1 MPLDYRVES
10 ILVADC
16 GSTTT
21 KAAVIDLVEGQYRL
35 VTQVEV
41 PSTVETPWEDVSQ
54 GVEHA
59 VAQIERES
67 GRILFDE
74 QGLLITPERA
84 GGQGVDAFVITTSAV
99 PPLRIVLAGLVQE
112 LSLASARRAARSI
125 YADVVEVIALDD
137 ATERRSDE
145 ERVHLIQQAQP
156 DVIYIVGGTDGGAT
170 TAVADLARVV
180 TLACSLLAEGETR
193 PVVIF
198 AGNADMRLE
207 VAQIIGEEAPLKV
220 VDNVRPTLDIENLS
234 PLREE
239 IEAIHRERKMAG
251 LPGLDMLNAWNPQ
264 AIMTTAQAQSYVI
277 EYLGRKYG
285 SPKGVLGVD
294 VGGATTVVTV
304 QLDGLSQQVIR
315 TDLGTSY
322 SVERV
327 LAQVAM
333 DDILRWVPFP
343 IEEGEA
349 HSLLL
354 NKSLRPTTLP
364 ATYETL
370 LLEQAL
376 AREALRLAL
385 AEAREIWP
393 IGQASPYPHLSPM
406 FEPIVG
412 SGGVLSCAPRPGQ
425 AALILLDAIQ
435 PIGVSTLVLDSRSFV
450 AAMGAIAGVN
460 PLAAVQAAGLG
471 GLVNLG
477 TVIAPVGQAREGEIV
492 LRLKVEELNLE
503 MDVPYGSLE
512 VYRLPSPEPLTL
524 RVRPQRNFDVGWGPG
539 RGRKIQFSGGSVGL
553 IIDAR
558 GRPLTLPSDRERRRA
573 KVQEWL
579 WGVGA

>member
-1 MPLDYRVES
+1 MPADYRVES

-16 GSTTT
+16 GSTMT
-21 KAAVIDLVEGQYRL
+21 KSAVVDLVEGQYRL

-41 PSTVETPWEDVSQ
+41 PSTVEAPWEDVSQ

-59 VAQIERES
+59 VAQIERAS

-99 PPLRIVLAGLVQE
+99 PPLRIVLAGLVQG

-137 ATERRSDE
+137 VTERRSEE
-145 ERVHLIQQAQP
+145 ERVRLIQQARP
-156 DVIYIVGGTDGGAT
+156 DVICIVGGTDGGAT
-170 TAVADLARVV
+170 TALADLARVV
-180 TLACSLLAEGETR
+180 TLACSLLEEEKR

-207 VAQIIGEEAPLKV
+207 VAQIIGEEAHLKV
-220 VDNVRPTLDIENLS
+220 VDNVRPTLDVENLS

-239 IEAIHRERKMAG
+239 IETIHSERKMAG
-251 LPGLDMLNAWNPQ
+251 LPGLAVLNAWNPQ
-264 AIMTTAQAQSYVI
+264 AIMTTAQAQSRVI
-277 EYLGRKYG
+277 EYLARKYG
-285 SPKGVLGVD
+285 PQKGVLGVD
-294 VGGATTVVTV
+294 IGGATTVVTV
-304 QLDGLSQQVIR
+304 QLDGLTQQIIR

-327 LAQVAM
+327 LDQVEM
-333 DDILRWVPFP
+333 DDILRWVPFS

-349 HSLLL
+349 RNLLL

-364 ATYETL
+364 ATHETL

-385 AEAREIWP
+385 TEARETWP
-393 IGQASPYPHLSPM
+393 VGQASPYPHLSPM

-435 PIGVSTLVLDSRSFV
+435 PIGVSTLVLDRRGFV
-450 AAMGAIAGVN
+450 AAMGAMASVN
-460 PLAAVQAAGLG
+460 PLAAVQAASLG

-477 TVIAPVGQAREGEIV
+477 TVIAPVGQGREGEIA
-492 LRLKVEELNLE
+492 LRLKVEELHLE

-512 VYRLPSPEPLTL
+512 VYRLPASEPLTL
-524 RVRPQRNFDVGWGPG
+524 QVRPQRHFDVGWGPG

-558 GRPLTLPSDRERRRA
+558 GRPLTLPPDRDRRQA

-579 WGVGA
+579 WGMGA

>member
-1 MPLDYRVES
+1 MPADYRVES

-16 GSTTT
+16 GSTMT
-21 KAAVIDLVEGQYRL
+21 KSAVVDLVEGQYRL

-41 PSTVETPWEDVSQ
+41 PSTVEAPWEDVSQ

-59 VAQIERES
+59 VAQIERAS

-99 PPLRIVLAGLVQE
+99 PPLRIVLAGLVQG

-137 ATERRSDE
+137 VTERRSEE
-145 ERVHLIQQAQP
+145 ERVRLIQQARP
-156 DVIYIVGGTDGGAT
+156 DVICIVGGTDGGAT
-170 TAVADLARVV
+170 TALADLARVV
-180 TLACSLLAEGETR
+180 TLACSLLEEEKR

-207 VAQIIGEEAPLKV
+207 VAQIIGEEAHLKV
-220 VDNVRPTLDIENLS
+220 VDNVRPTLDVENLS

-239 IEAIHRERKMAG
+239 IETIHRERKMAG
-251 LPGLDMLNAWNPQ
+251 LPGLAVLNAWNPQ
-264 AIMTTAQAQSYVI
+264 AIMTTAQAQSRVI
-277 EYLGRKYG
+277 EYLARKYG
-285 SPKGVLGVD
+285 PQKGVLGVD
-294 VGGATTVVTV
+294 IGGATTVVTV
-304 QLDGLSQQVIR
+304 QLDGLTQQIIR

-327 LAQVAM
+327 LDQVEM
-333 DDILRWVPFP
+333 DDILRWVPFS

-349 HSLLL
+349 RNLLL

-364 ATYETL
+364 ATHETL

-385 AEAREIWP
+385 TEARETWP
-393 IGQASPYPHLSPM
+393 VGQASPYPHLSPM

-435 PIGVSTLVLDSRSFV
+435 PIGVSTLVLDRRGFV
-450 AAMGAIAGVN
+450 AAMGAMASVN
-460 PLAAVQAAGLG
+460 PLAAVQAASLG

-477 TVIAPVGQAREGEIV
+477 TVIAPVGQGREGEIA
-492 LRLKVEELNLE
+492 LRLKVEELHLE

-512 VYRLPSPEPLTL
+512 VYRLPASEPLTL
-524 RVRPQRNFDVGWGPG
+524 QVRPQRHFDVGWGPG

-558 GRPLTLPSDRERRRA
+558 GRPLTLPPDRDRRQA

-579 WGVGA
+579 WGMGA

>member
-1 MPLDYRVES
+1 MPADYRVES

-16 GSTTT
+16 GSTMT
-21 KAAVIDLVEGQYRL
+21 KSAVVDLVEGQYRL

-41 PSTVETPWEDVSQ
+41 PSTVEAPWEDVSQ

-59 VAQIERES
+59 VAQIERAS

-99 PPLRIVLAGLVQE
+99 PPLRIVLAGLVQG

-137 ATERRSDE
+137 VTERRSEE
-145 ERVHLIQQAQP
+145 ERVRLIQQARP
-156 DVIYIVGGTDGGAT
+156 DVICIVGGTDGGAT
-170 TAVADLARVV
+170 TALADLARVV
-180 TLACSLLAEGETR
+180 TLACSLLEEEKR

-207 VAQIIGEEAPLKV
+207 VAQIIGEEAHLKV
-220 VDNVRPTLDIENLS
+220 VDNVRPTLDVENLS

-239 IEAIHRERKMAG
+239 IETIHRERKMAG
-251 LPGLDMLNAWNPQ
+251 LPGLAVLNAWNPQ
-264 AIMTTAQAQSYVI
+264 AIMTTAQAQSRVI
-277 EYLGRKYG
+277 EYLARKYG
-285 SPKGVLGVD
+285 PQKGVLGVD
-294 VGGATTVVTV
+294 IGGATTVVTV
-304 QLDGLSQQVIR
+304 QLNGLTQQIIR

-327 LAQVAM
+327 LDQVEM
-333 DDILRWVPFP
+333 DDILRWVPFS

-349 HSLLL
+349 RNLLL

-364 ATYETL
+364 ATHETL

-385 AEAREIWP
+385 TEARETWP
-393 IGQASPYPHLSPM
+393 VGQASPYPHLSPM

-435 PIGVSTLVLDSRSFV
+435 PIGVSTLVLDRRGFV
-450 AAMGAIAGVN
+450 AAMGAMASVN
-460 PLAAVQAAGLG
+460 PLAAVQAASLG

-477 TVIAPVGQAREGEIV
+477 TVIAPVGQGREGEIA
-492 LRLKVEELNLE
+492 LRLKVEELHLE

-512 VYRLPSPEPLTL
+512 VYWLPASEPLTL
-524 RVRPQRNFDVGWGPG
+524 QVRPQRHFDVGWGPG

-558 GRPLTLPSDRERRRA
+558 GRPLTLPPDRDRRQA

-579 WGVGA
+579 WGMGA

>member
-1 MPLDYRVES
+1 MPADYRVES

-16 GSTTT
+16 GSTMT
-21 KAAVIDLVEGQYRL
+21 KSAVVDLVEGQYRL

-41 PSTVETPWEDVSQ
+41 PSTVEAPWEDVSQ

-59 VAQIERES
+59 VAQIERAS

-99 PPLRIVLAGLVQE
+99 PPLRIVLAGLVQG

-137 ATERRSDE
+137 VTERRSEE
-145 ERVHLIQQAQP
+145 ERVRLIQQARP
-156 DVIYIVGGTDGGAT
+156 DVICIVGGTDGGAT
-170 TAVADLARVV
+170 TALADLARVV
-180 TLACSLLAEGETR
+180 TLACSRLEEEKR

-207 VAQIIGEEAPLKV
+207 VAQIIGEEAHLKV
-220 VDNVRPTLDIENLS
+220 VDNVRPTLDVENLS

-239 IEAIHRERKMAG
+239 IETIHRERKMAG
-251 LPGLDMLNAWNPQ
+251 LPGLAVLNAWNPQ
-264 AIMTTAQAQSYVI
+264 AIMTTAQAQSRVI
-277 EYLGRKYG
+277 EYLARKYG
-285 SPKGVLGVD
+285 PQKGVLGVD
-294 VGGATTVVTV
+294 IGGATTVVTV
-304 QLDGLSQQVIR
+304 QLDGLTQQIIR

-327 LAQVAM
+327 LDQVEM
-333 DDILRWVPFP
+333 DDILRWVPFS

-349 HSLLL
+349 RNLLL

-364 ATYETL
+364 ATHETL

-385 AEAREIWP
+385 TEARETWP
-393 IGQASPYPHLSPM
+393 VGQASPYPHLSPM

-435 PIGVSTLVLDSRSFV
+435 PIGVSTLVLDRRGFV
-450 AAMGAIAGVN
+450 AAMGAMASVN
-460 PLAAVQAAGLG
+460 PLAAVQAASLG

-477 TVIAPVGQAREGEIV
+477 TVIAPVGQGREGEIA
-492 LRLKVEELNLE
+492 LRLKVEELHLE

-512 VYRLPSPEPLTL
+512 VYRLPASEPLTL
-524 RVRPQRNFDVGWGPG
+524 QVRPQRHFDVGWGPG

-558 GRPLTLPSDRERRRA
+558 GRPLTLPPDRDRRQA

-579 WGVGA
+579 WGMGA

>member
-16 GSTTT
+16 GSTST
-21 KAAVIDLVEGQYRL
+21 KAAVIDLVEGQYRMM
-35 VTQVEV
+35 TQVEV
-41 PSTVETPWEDVSQ
+41 PSTMEAPWEDISQ
-54 GVEHA
+54 GIEHA
-59 VAQIERES
+59 VAQIERAS

-74 QGLLITPERA
+74 QGQLITPERG
-84 GGQGVDAFVITTSAV
+84 GGQGVDAFAITASAM
-99 PPLRIVLAGLVQE
+99 PPLRIVLAGLVRD
-112 LSLASARRAARSI
+112 LSLASARRAVRSI

-137 ATERRSDE
+137 VAERRSDE
-145 ERVHLIQQAQP
+145 DRVRLIQQARP
-156 DVIYIVGGTDGGAT
+156 DVICIVGGTDGGAS

-180 TLACSLLAEGETR
+180 TLACSLLGEEVR

-198 AGNADMRLE
+198 AGNADMRLK
-207 VAQIIGEEAPLKV
+207 VTQIIGEEAPLKV
-220 VDNVRPTLDIENLS
+220 VDNVRPALEIENLS

-239 IEAIHRERKMAG
+239 IETVHREMEKAG
-251 LPGLDMLNAWNPQ
+251 LPGLAALSAWNPQ
-264 AIMTTAQAQSYVI
+264 VIMTTAQAQSYVI
-277 EYLGRKYG
+277 EYLSRKYG
-285 SPKGVLGVD
+285 LQKGVLGVD
-294 VGGATTVVTV
+294 IGGTTTVVTA
-304 QLDGLSQQVIR
+304 QLDGLRQQVIR

-327 LAQVAM
+327 LNQVAM

-343 IEEGEA
+343 MEENEA
-349 HSLLL
+349 RNLLL

-385 AEAREIWP
+385 AEARETWP
-393 IGQASPYPHLSPM
+393 AGYTSPLSYPSPM

-412 SGGVLSCAPRPGQ
+412 SGGVLSCAPRHGQ

-435 PIGVSTLVLDSRSFV
+435 PIGVTTLVLDSRIFM
-450 AAMGAIAGVN
+450 AAMGAMAN
-460 PLAAVQAAGLG
+460 LNALAAIQAASLG

-477 TVIAPVGQAREGEIV
+477 TVITPIGQAREGEIV

-503 MDVPYGSLE
+503 VDVPYGSLE
-512 VYRLPSPEPLTL
+512 VYRLPSPQPLTL
-524 RVRPQRNFDVGWGPG
+524 QVRPQRNFDVGWGAG

-553 IIDAR
+553 IVDAR
-558 GRPLTLPSDRERRRA
+558 GRPLSLPTDRARRQT

-579 WGVGA
+579 WDMGA

>member
-1 MPLDYRVES
+1 MPADYRVES

-21 KAAVIDLVEGQYRL
+21 KAAVVDLVEGQYRL
-35 VTQVEV
+35 VIQVEV
-41 PSTVETPWEDVSQ
+41 PSTVEAPWEDISQ

-59 VAQIERES
+59 VAQIERAS
-67 GRILFDE
+67 GRVLFDE

-99 PPLRIVLAGLVQE
+99 PPLRIVLTGLVQG

-137 ATERRSDE
+137 ATGRRSEE
-145 ERVHLIQQAQP
+145 ERVRLIQQARP
-156 DVIYIVGGTDGGAT
+156 DVICIVGGTDGGAT
-170 TAVADLARVV
+170 TALADLARVV
-180 TLACSLLAEGETR
+180 TLACSLMEEEKR

-207 VAQIIGEEAPLKV
+207 VAQIIGEETHLKV

-239 IEAIHRERKMAG
+239 IEIIHRERKMAG
-251 LPGLDMLNAWNPQ
+251 LPGLAVLNAWNPQ
-264 AIMTTAQAQSYVI
+264 AIMTTAQAQSRVI
-277 EYLGRKYG
+277 EYLARKYG
-285 SPKGVLGVD
+285 LQKGVLGID
-294 VGGATTVVTV
+294 IGGATTVVTV
-304 QLDGLSQQVIR
+304 QLDGLTQQIIR

-322 SVERV
+322 SAERV
-327 LAQVAM
+327 LDQVEM
-333 DDILRWVPFP
+333 DDILRWVPFS

-349 HSLLL
+349 RNLLL
-354 NKSLRPTTLP
+354 NKSLRPMTLP
-364 ATYETL
+364 ATHETL

-385 AEAREIWP
+385 AEARETWP
-393 IGQASPYPHLSPM
+393 VGPASPYPHLSPM

-435 PIGVSTLVLDSRSFV
+435 PIGVSTLVLDRRGFV
-450 AAMGAIAGVN
+450 AAMGAMASVN

-471 GLVNLG
+471 GLMNLG
-477 TVIAPVGQAREGEIV
+477 TVIAPVGQGREGEIA
-492 LRLKVEELNLE
+492 LRLRVEELHLE

-512 VYRLPSPEPLTL
+512 VYRLPAAEPLTL
-524 RVRPQRNFDVGWGPG
+524 QVRPQRHFDVGWGPG

-558 GRPLTLPSDRERRRA
+558 GRPLTLPPDRDRRQA

-579 WGVGA
+579 WGMGA

>member
-1 MPLDYRVES
+1 MPADYRVES

-16 GSTTT
+16 GSTMT
-21 KAAVIDLVEGQYRL
+21 KSAVVDLVEGQYRL

-41 PSTVETPWEDVSQ
+41 PSTVEAPWEDVSQ

-59 VAQIERES
+59 VAQIERAS

-99 PPLRIVLAGLVQE
+99 PPLRIVLAGLVQG

-137 ATERRSDE
+137 VTERRSEE
-145 ERVHLIQQAQP
+145 ERVRLIQQARP
-156 DVIYIVGGTDGGAT
+156 DVICIVGGTDGGAT
-170 TAVADLARVV
+170 TALADLARVV
-180 TLACSLLAEGETR
+180 TLACSLLEEEKR

-207 VAQIIGEEAPLKV
+207 VAQIIGEEAHLKV
-220 VDNVRPTLDIENLS
+220 VDNVRPTLDVENLS

-239 IEAIHRERKMAG
+239 IETIHRERKMAG
-251 LPGLDMLNAWNPQ
+251 LPGLAVLNAWNPQ
-264 AIMTTAQAQSYVI
+264 AIMTTAQAQSRVI
-277 EYLGRKYG
+277 EYLARKYG
-285 SPKGVLGVD
+285 PQKGVLGVD
-294 VGGATTVVTV
+294 IGGATTVVTV
-304 QLDGLSQQVIR
+304 QLDGLTQQIIR

-327 LAQVAM
+327 LDQVEM
-333 DDILRWVPFP
+333 DDILRWVPFS

-349 HSLLL
+349 RNLLL

-364 ATYETL
+364 ATHETL

-385 AEAREIWP
+385 TEARETWP
-393 IGQASPYPHLSPM
+393 VGQASPYPHLSPM

-435 PIGVSTLVLDSRSFV
+435 PIGVSTLVLDRRGFV
-450 AAMGAIAGVN
+450 AAMGAMASVN
-460 PLAAVQAAGLG
+460 PLAAVQAASLG

-477 TVIAPVGQAREGEIV
+477 TVIAPVGQGREGEIA
-492 LRLKVEELNLE
+492 LRLKVEELHLE

-512 VYRLPSPEPLTL
+512 VYWLPASEPLTL
-524 RVRPQRNFDVGWGPG
+524 QVRPQRHFDVGWGPG

-558 GRPLTLPSDRERRRA
+558 GRPLTLPPDRDRRQA

-579 WGVGA
+579 WGMGA

>member
-16 GSTTT
+16 GSTST
-21 KAAVIDLVEGQYRL
+21 KAAVIDLVEGQYRMM
-35 VTQVEV
+35 TQVEV
-41 PSTVETPWEDVSQ
+41 PSTMEAPWEDISQ
-54 GVEHA
+54 GIEHA
-59 VAQIERES
+59 VAQIERAS

-74 QGLLITPERA
+74 QGQLITPERG
-84 GGQGVDAFVITTSAV
+84 GGQGVDAFAITASAM
-99 PPLRIVLAGLVQE
+99 PPLRIVLAGLVRD
-112 LSLASARRAARSI
+112 LSLASARRAVRSI

-137 ATERRSDE
+137 VAERRSDE
-145 ERVHLIQQAQP
+145 DRVRLIQQARP
-156 DVIYIVGGTDGGAT
+156 DVICIVGGTDGGAS

-180 TLACSLLAEGETR
+180 TLACSLLGEEVR

-198 AGNADMRLE
+198 AGNADMRLK
-207 VAQIIGEEAPLKV
+207 VTQIIGEEAPLKV
-220 VDNVRPTLDIENLS
+220 VDNVRPALDVENLS

-239 IEAIHRERKMAG
+239 IETVHREMEKAG
-251 LPGLDMLNAWNPQ
+251 LPGLSALSAWNPQ
-264 AIMTTAQAQSYVI
+264 VIMTTAQAQSYVI
-277 EYLGRKYG
+277 EYLSRKYG
-285 SPKGVLGVD
+285 LQKGVLGVD
-294 VGGATTVVTV
+294 IGGTTTVVTA
-304 QLDGLSQQVIR
+304 QLDGLRQQVIR

-327 LAQVAM
+327 LNQVAM

-343 IEEGEA
+343 MEENEA
-349 HSLLL
+349 RNLLL

-385 AEAREIWP
+385 AEARETWP
-393 IGQASPYPHLSPM
+393 AGYTSPLSYPSPM

-412 SGGVLSCAPRPGQ
+412 SGGVLSCAPRHGQ

-435 PIGVSTLVLDSRSFV
+435 PIGVTTLVLDSRIFM
-450 AAMGAIAGVN
+450 AAMGAMAN
-460 PLAAVQAAGLG
+460 LNALAAIQAASLG

-477 TVIAPVGQAREGEIV
+477 TVITPIGQAREGEIV

-503 MDVPYGSLE
+503 VDVPYGSLE
-512 VYRLPSPEPLTL
+512 VYRLPSPQPLTL
-524 RVRPQRNFDVGWGPG
+524 QVRPQRNFDVGWGAG

-553 IIDAR
+553 IVDAR
-558 GRPLTLPSDRERRRA
+558 GRPLSLPTDRARRQT

-579 WGVGA
+579 WDMGA

>member
-1 MPLDYRVES
+1 MPADYRVES

-16 GSTTT
+16 GSTMT
-21 KAAVIDLVEGQYRL
+21 KSAVVDLVEGQYRL

-41 PSTVETPWEDVSQ
+41 PSTVEAPWEDVSQ

-59 VAQIERES
+59 VAQIERAS

-99 PPLRIVLAGLVQE
+99 PPLRIVLAGLVQG

-125 YADVVEVIALDD
+125 YADVVEAIALDD
-137 ATERRSDE
+137 VTERRSEE
-145 ERVHLIQQAQP
+145 ERVRLIQQARP
-156 DVIYIVGGTDGGAT
+156 DVICIVGGTDGGAT
-170 TAVADLARVV
+170 TALADLARVV
-180 TLACSLLAEGETR
+180 TLACSLLEEEKR

-207 VAQIIGEEAPLKV
+207 VAQIIGEEAHLKV
-220 VDNVRPTLDIENLS
+220 VDNVRPTLDVENLS

-239 IEAIHRERKMAG
+239 IETIHRERKMAG
-251 LPGLDMLNAWNPQ
+251 LPGLAVLNAWNPQ
-264 AIMTTAQAQSYVI
+264 AIMTTAQAQSRVI
-277 EYLGRKYG
+277 EYLARKYG
-285 SPKGVLGVD
+285 PQKGVLGVD
-294 VGGATTVVTV
+294 IGGATTVVTV
-304 QLDGLSQQVIR
+304 QLNGLTQQIIR

-327 LAQVAM
+327 LDQVEM
-333 DDILRWVPFP
+333 DDILRWVPFS

-349 HSLLL
+349 RNLLL

-364 ATYETL
+364 ATHETL

-385 AEAREIWP
+385 TEARETWP
-393 IGQASPYPHLSPM
+393 VGQASPYPHLSPM

-435 PIGVSTLVLDSRSFV
+435 PIGVSTLVLDRRGFV
-450 AAMGAIAGVN
+450 AAMGAMASVN
-460 PLAAVQAAGLG
+460 PLAAVQAASLG

-477 TVIAPVGQAREGEIV
+477 TVIAPVGQGREGEIA
-492 LRLKVEELNLE
+492 LRLKVEELHLE

-512 VYRLPSPEPLTL
+512 VYRLPASEPLTL
-524 RVRPQRNFDVGWGPG
+524 QVRPQRHFDVGWGPG

-558 GRPLTLPSDRERRRA
+558 GRPLTLPPDRDRRQA

-579 WGVGA
+579 WGMGA

>member
-1 MPLDYRVES
+1 MPADYRVES

-16 GSTTT
+16 GSTMT
-21 KAAVIDLVEGQYRL
+21 KSAVVDLVEGQYRL

-41 PSTVETPWEDVSQ
+41 PSTVEAPWEDVSQ

-59 VAQIERES
+59 VAQIERAS

-99 PPLRIVLAGLVQE
+99 PPLRIVLAGLVQG

-137 ATERRSDE
+137 VTERRSEE
-145 ERVHLIQQAQP
+145 ERVRLIQQARP
-156 DVIYIVGGTDGGAT
+156 DVICIVGGTDGGAT
-170 TAVADLARVV
+170 TALADLARVV
-180 TLACSLLAEGETR
+180 TLACSLLEEEKR

-198 AGNADMRLE
+198 AGNADMRLQ
-207 VAQIIGEEAPLKV
+207 VAQIIGEEAHLKV
-220 VDNVRPTLDIENLS
+220 VDNVRPTLDVENLS

-239 IEAIHRERKMAG
+239 IETIHRERKMAG
-251 LPGLDMLNAWNPQ
+251 LPGLAVLNAWNPQ
-264 AIMTTAQAQSYVI
+264 AIMTTAQAQSRVI
-277 EYLGRKYG
+277 EYLARKYG
-285 SPKGVLGVD
+285 PQKGVLGVD
-294 VGGATTVVTV
+294 IGGATTVVTV
-304 QLDGLSQQVIR
+304 QLNGLTQQIIR

-327 LAQVAM
+327 LDQVEM
-333 DDILRWVPFP
+333 DDILRWVPFS

-349 HSLLL
+349 RNLLL

-364 ATYETL
+364 ATHETL

-385 AEAREIWP
+385 TEARETWP
-393 IGQASPYPHLSPM
+393 VGQASPYPHLSPM

-435 PIGVSTLVLDSRSFV
+435 PIGVSTLVLDRRGFV
-450 AAMGAIAGVN
+450 AAMGAMASVN
-460 PLAAVQAAGLG
+460 PLAAVQAASLG

-477 TVIAPVGQAREGEIV
+477 TVIAPVGQGREGEIA
-492 LRLKVEELNLE
+492 LRLKVEELHLE

-512 VYRLPSPEPLTL
+512 VYRLPASEPLTL
-524 RVRPQRNFDVGWGPG
+524 QVRPQRHFDVGWGPG

-558 GRPLTLPSDRERRRA
+558 GRPLTLPPDRDRRQA

-579 WGVGA
+579 WGMGA

>member
-1 MPLDYRVES
+1 MPADYRVES

-16 GSTTT
+16 GSTMT
-21 KAAVIDLVEGQYRL
+21 KSAVVDLVEGQYRL

-41 PSTVETPWEDVSQ
+41 PSTVEAPWEDVSQ

-59 VAQIERES
+59 VAQIERAS

-99 PPLRIVLAGLVQE
+99 PPLRIVLAGLVQG

-137 ATERRSDE
+137 VTERRSEE
-145 ERVHLIQQAQP
+145 ERVRLIQQARP
-156 DVIYIVGGTDGGAT
+156 DVICIVGGTDGGAT
-170 TAVADLARVV
+170 TALADLARVV
-180 TLACSLLAEGETR
+180 TLACSLLEEEKR

-207 VAQIIGEEAPLKV
+207 VARIIGEEAHLKV
-220 VDNVRPTLDIENLS
+220 VDNVRPTLDVENLS

-239 IEAIHRERKMAG
+239 IETIHRERKMAG
-251 LPGLDMLNAWNPQ
+251 LPGLAVLNAWNPQ
-264 AIMTTAQAQSYVI
+264 AIMTTAQAQSRVI
-277 EYLGRKYG
+277 EYLARKYG
-285 SPKGVLGVD
+285 PQKGVLGVD
-294 VGGATTVVTV
+294 IGGATTVVTV
-304 QLDGLSQQVIR
+304 QLNGLTQQIIR

-327 LAQVAM
+327 LDQVEM
-333 DDILRWVPFP
+333 DDILRWVPFS

-349 HSLLL
+349 RNLLL

-364 ATYETL
+364 ATHETL

-385 AEAREIWP
+385 TEARETWP
-393 IGQASPYPHLSPM
+393 VGQASPYPHLSPM

-435 PIGVSTLVLDSRSFV
+435 PIGVSTLVLDRRGFV
-450 AAMGAIAGVN
+450 AAMGAMASVN
-460 PLAAVQAAGLG
+460 PLAAVQAASLG

-477 TVIAPVGQAREGEIV
+477 TVIAPVGQGREGEIA
-492 LRLKVEELNLE
+492 LRLKVEELHLE

-512 VYRLPSPEPLTL
+512 VYRLPASEPLTL
-524 RVRPQRNFDVGWGPG
+524 QVRPQRHFDVGWGPG

-558 GRPLTLPSDRERRRA
+558 GRPLTLPPDRDRRQA

-579 WGVGA
+579 WGMGA